1 MKIAGGGKQR
11 KVVMFGLL
19 FQLLV
24 MVLFVGNNQN
34 ILAMKMKEQFLEEG
48 CKVLV
53 NCWIPGIAEQ
63 KQDSVVAFFLP
74 LVEKNQLL
82 SSAQED
88 TNTEYVS
95 LAIEENEQ
103 VLEKKETI
111 SEQSQKE
118 SRESAADAQMWLA
131 LEKESEPQKQVE
143 INRKKLT
150 DYDYLRQNFYQ
161 VDSSTTIGKDQLNA
175 KALLGKDMSIK
186 KEEKGPQILIYHTH
200 SQEGYKDS
208 KKGDVS
214 TGVVGVGDYLTKLL
228 EEKYGY
234 QVLHHKGEYDVGD
247 RQHAYTNAAPAIE
260 ALLKKYPSI
269 KVVIDLH
276 RDGVGEKTRLVTTL
290 NGKKTA
296 QIMFF
301 NGLSRTTAI
310 GDIEWLP
317 NPYIADNLAMSFQ
330 LQLAAADLFP
340 GLTRKIYLKGYRYNM
355 HFLPRSVLVE
365 VGAQTNTFQEAK
377 NAMVPLAKV
386 LDLVLSGKNEK
397 N

>member
-131 LEKESEPQKQVE
+131 LEKESEPPKQVE

>member
-103 VLEKKETI
+103 VVEKKETI

-131 LEKESEPQKQVE
+131 LEKESEPPKQVE